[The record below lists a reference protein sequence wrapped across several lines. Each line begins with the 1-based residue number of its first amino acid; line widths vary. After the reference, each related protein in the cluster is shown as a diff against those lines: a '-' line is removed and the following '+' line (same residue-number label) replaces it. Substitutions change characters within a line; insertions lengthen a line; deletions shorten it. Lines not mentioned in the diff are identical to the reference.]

1 MPNNLAHGKMPA
13 ILSSACFDLA
23 PLPLAVVDGALHLV
37 SYANS
42 AFCSLIGRTS
52 DVFIGKPFGEVLPE
66 QAECLDL
73 LERVYRSGKP
83 ESYTEQEHS
92 DPRPIFRSYT
102 VWPVIGLEH
111 ATSVMIQV
119 VETVSLYEKTLAIN
133 EALVLGSLRQHE
145 LTAAA
150 NVSNA
155 ARKQAEEA
163 LQHANEVLEARVAE
177 RTRELT
183 EANVKLQAE
192 AEERERV
199 EETLRQ
205 SQKMEAIGQLTGGI
219 AHDFNNLLQSITGSL
234 ELVGTRVSQGRTI
247 EVGRYIKTA
256 MASADRAA
264 ALTHRLLAFS
274 RRQTLD
280 PQAMDMNRLISGMME
295 LFGHTVGPGIQIE
308 TRSIAE
314 PWRALCDSNQ
324 LENVLLNLVINARDA
339 MPNGG
344 PIVIETKN
352 IVLPDGRGSYREQL
366 SRNVPPG
373 EYVTLAVTDTGIGMT
388 PGIASRAFDPF
399 FTTKPLGQGTG
410 LGLSMIYGFVQQS
423 GGHVRLLSQEGQ
435 GTTVK
440 VYLPRYFGAVD
451 SVEKLDTQAELP
463 MAGAS
468 FVILIVEDESA
479 IRTLLVEVLSDLGYT
494 MIDTVD
500 GQSGLHVLESGTHVD
515 LLLTDVGL
523 PGGMNGRQLADAA
536 RRQRPDLKVLFMTG
550 YADGVAIGNGQTF
563 QGRCARYQNLR
574 NGHR

>member
-1 MPNNLAHGKMPA
+1 
-13 ILSSACFDLA
+13 
-23 PLPLAVVDGALHLV
+23 
-37 SYANS
+37 
-42 AFCSLIGRTS
+42 
-52 DVFIGKPFGEVLPE
+52 
-66 QAECLDL
+66 
-73 LERVYRSGKP
+73 
-83 ESYTEQEHS
+83 
-92 DPRPIFRSYT
+92 
-102 VWPVIGLEH
+102 
-111 ATSVMIQV
+111 
-119 VETVSLYEKTLAIN
+119 
-133 EALVLGSLRQHE
+133 
-145 LTAAA
+145 
-150 NVSNA
+150 
-155 ARKQAEEA
+155 
-163 LQHANEVLEARVAE
+163 
-177 RTRELT
+177 
-183 EANVKLQAE
+183 
-192 AEERERV
+192 
-199 EETLRQ
+199 
-205 SQKMEAIGQLTGGI
+205 
-219 AHDFNNLLQSITGSL
+219 
-234 ELVGTRVSQGRTI
+234 
-247 EVGRYIKTA
+247 
-256 MASADRAA
+256 
-264 ALTHRLLAFS
+264 
-274 RRQTLD
+274 
-280 PQAMDMNRLISGMME
+280 

-550 YADGVAIGNGQTF
+550 YADGVAIGNGQMERGMQVMTKPF
-563 QGRCARYQNLR
+563 KVDALATKIFEMVTVD
-574 NGHR
+574 